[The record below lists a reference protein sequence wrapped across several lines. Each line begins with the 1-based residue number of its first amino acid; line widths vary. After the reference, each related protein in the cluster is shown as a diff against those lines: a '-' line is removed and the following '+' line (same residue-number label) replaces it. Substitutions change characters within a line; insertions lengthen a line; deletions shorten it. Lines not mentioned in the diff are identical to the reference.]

1 MATKG
6 RKHNSRRKQNRRS
19 SGRDAVSATWRT
31 TEKAAL
37 GIGRWMATDHTGAS
51 EVLARTP
58 DLGFLLS
65 LKIILFC
72 LVRYIVLVAVNLVWL
87 YVLVAYGLPLLLEW
101 LF

>member
-6 RKHNSRRKQNRRS
+6 GMHNARRKRNRRT

-31 TEKAAL
+31 TEKAAV
-37 GIGRWMATDHTGAS
+37 GIGRWVATDHTGAS
-51 EVLARTP
+51 EVVARTP

-72 LVRYIVLVAVNLVWL
+72 LVRYIVLIAVNVIWF
-87 YVLVAYGLPLLLEW
+87 YVLAAYGLPLLLEW

>member
-1 MATKG
+1 MTRQG
-6 RKHNSRRKQNRRS
+6 GTHNARCKRNRRT
-19 SGRDAVSATWRT
+19 SGRDAASATWRT
-31 TEKAAL
+31 TEKAAV
-37 GIGRWMATDHTGAS
+37 GIGRWMATDHTGAN

-58 DLGFLLS
+58 DLGLLLS

-72 LVRYIVLVAVNLVWL
+72 LVRYIVLVAVNVIWF